1 MERVSFAQLLML
13 FGLLAAFCF
22 LTSLAIAKWQY
33 EKKATQKRK
42 EAAEA
47 KRPANP

>member
-1 MERVSFAQLLML
+1 MGKVSFAQLLFL
-13 FGLLAAFCF
+13 FGILAAFSLF
-22 LTSLAIAKWQY
+22 TSLAIAKWQY

-47 KRPANP
+47 KRLANP